1 LLHDCVLTMELIERT
16 DSQYFEVTSDKPYNR
31 HQYKIT
37 FDGGRSIV
45 LNDYEELRRVWFE
58 YVRTRKDVKV
68 EVIDVKKGFK

>member
-1 LLHDCVLTMELIERT
+1 MELIERT

-37 FDGGRSIV
+37 FDGSRSIV